1 VGDQYAQEELDA
13 ENAEAERYPLGPKE
27 FWRARMVVNYLYGPD
42 RHPMTIMMEQHV
54 NHWRQVYASL
64 AAGVAYLGGPEI
76 VGPNMEFV
84 ALFEPYYAG
93 EPDEPTPGHSFIV
106 RHVNGEWL
114 IAANARRLP
123 VPGWPPSEE
132 TIPGLRADGN

>member
-1 VGDQYAQEELDA
+1 
-13 ENAEAERYPLGPKE
+13 
-27 FWRARMVVNYLYGPD
+27 MVVNYLYGPD

-84 ALFEPYYAG
+84 ALFEG
-93 EPDEPTPGHSFIV
+93 SSSSRV
-106 RHVNGEWL
+106 
-114 IAANARRLP
+114 
-123 VPGWPPSEE
+123 
-132 TIPGLRADGN
+132 